1 MEDLQLGRLEEFS
14 LSRLWAAAVVLLNAL
29 HIFNIL

>member
-14 LSRLWAAAVVLLNAL
+14 LSRLLDAAVFTNCLAY
-29 HIFNIL
+29 F